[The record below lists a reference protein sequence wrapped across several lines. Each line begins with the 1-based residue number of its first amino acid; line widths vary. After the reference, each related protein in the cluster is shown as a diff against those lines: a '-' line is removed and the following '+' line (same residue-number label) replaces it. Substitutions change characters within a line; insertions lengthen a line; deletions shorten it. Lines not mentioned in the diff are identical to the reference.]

1 MNDIA
6 DTLQKRKKRTHS
18 HLCSEKGIAPI
29 MIDINRINSTVDQQK
44 KKLHEEKIRFRFDYG
59 PVLSLLQE
67 PY

>member
-1 MNDIA
+1 
-6 DTLQKRKKRTHS
+6 
-18 HLCSEKGIAPI
+18 
-29 MIDINRINSTVDQQK
+29 MIDIDRINSTVDQQK